1 MPCYPLDSTR
11 DQCASSSSTK
21 GTSKTNTEPLIDLT
35 IGELEVEGTGYKPR
49 ITVVFMFQ
57 HHPETS
63 RENPFTRQVSPKIG
77 QAFAP
82 TETNICFLPRPH
94 GGPPK

>member
-1 MPCYPLDSTR
+1 MWHVVNSFGGDATLPLGSTR
-11 DQCASSSSTK
+11 DQCASSSSTMK
-21 GTSKTNTEPLIDLT
+21 
-35 IGELEVEGTGYKPR
+35 GELEVEGTGYKPR

-63 RENPFTRQVSPKIG
+63 RENPFTRRVSPKIG
-77 QAFAP
+77 QAFNP
-82 TETNICFLPRPH
+82 IETTSCFLPRPH